1 MRTPPVQ
8 HIAGVPPCEPIGE
21 TLRAG
26 RTVFPSAPMRQCGTL
41 AATDPVDAAAGVFAM
56 AHTPAHNA
64 LRFCPH
70 CGAETLRQTSS
81 KRLAC
86 SSCGGELFINAAAA
100 IGGLVADERDRLL
113 VIVRAEEPARGTWDL
128 PGGFADP
135 GETAEETLRRE
146 VREETGLDLASA
158 EYFAS
163 EPNLYPYAGVTY
175 PTLDLVFL
183 CRPAA
188 GADARPGDAAEIADV
203 LWVPREALDPARF
216 GLESTRRIVARW
228 LAR

>member
-1 MRTPPVQ
+1 MLQSPR
-8 HIAGVPPCEPIGE
+8 H
-21 TLRAG
+21 
-26 RTVFPSAPMRQCGTL
+26 
-41 AATDPVDAAAGVFAM
+41 D
-56 AHTPAHNA
+56 A

-70 CGAETLRQTSS
+70 CGAETLRQVTP

-86 SSCGGELFINAAAA
+86 SLCGGTLFINAAAA
-100 IGGLVADERDRLL
+100 VGGLIVDDRDRLL

-158 EYFAS
+158 AYFAS

-183 CRPAA
+183 CRAA
-188 GADARPGDAAEIADV
+188 DGSADARPGDAAEIAEV
-203 LWVPREALDPARF
+203 LWVPREDLDPARF
-216 GLESTRRIVARW
+216 GLASTRRIIARY